1 MLDWMKKLFNK
12 EEEQTAMN
20 KEVPKQIESQP
31 KIPRVNHYTEARE
44 AQMASRNAGKCR
56 FPLVP
61 DNGFDEEDESE
72 VNRFEEQPVQGVAY
86 EEPTAQ
92 RGIKVER
99 SRRPYVEK
107 VVSTYEEPEVQ
118 YEPVRESVVKKASAP
133 SQESNRRPF
142 RPTEMISPIY
152 GYNRPSVE
160 KKVEKQE
167 EVKEREDLEISVEG
181 KAVVDAWLEKKGYKL
196 SDFSEGQAT
205 SSAPGE
211 VVEQK
216 GQQSKKEEKSVVD
229 QWLEK
234 NGYEIERQVPLVEE
248 KEVIKEMSTPQEV
261 SADELLHKTVA
272 EQMESAKLEKDVV
285 VLNENNLQEE
295 LVASKV
301 EHEDT
306 ILSEEIKRNTEI
318 KQPTIEVEK
327 QAPEESVIVKAE
339 EKLEETIIVEI
350 PEELE
355 EVEVITETEELE
367 EVEVITETEEL
378 EEVEVITETE
388 ELEEV
393 EVIAETEEP
402 EELIAETEESEEVEV
417 IAETEELEEVE
428 VIAET
433 EESEEVEVI
442 AETEELEEVEVI
454 AETEESEEVEV
465 IAETEESEEVEVI
478 AETEESEE
486 VEVIAETEESEEVE
500 VIAETEES
508 EEVEVIAET
517 EESEEVEVIAE
528 TEESE
533 EVEVIAETEESE
545 EVEVIA
551 EAEESEEVEVIA
563 ETEESE
569 EVEVIAETEES
580 EEVEVIA
587 EAEESE
593 EVEVIAETEELEEVE
608 VIAETEELEEVE
620 VIAETEEL
628 EEVEVIAET
637 EELEEVEV
645 IAETE
650 ELEEVEVI
658 AETEELEEVE
668 VIAETKAPVVET
680 FVALEE
686 IQQEDEVIEQN
697 SEFIHVAEADEQ
709 TKNDVQSF
717 ANVLIAET
725 EENKRVEEE
734 APVVEEQSVEEEV
747 PVVEEQPVV
756 KKEEPK
762 REKKRHVPFNVVMLK
777 QDRTRLMERHAA
789 RANAMQPSANVRV
802 ENKPVQQ
809 EVAEPQVEEQP
820 MQQVVVESQVE
831 ESPVQQVVAE
841 PQVEEQPM
849 QQVVVES
856 QVEES
861 PVQQV
866 VAEPQVEEQPMQ
878 QVVAEPQVEE
888 SPVQQAV
895 AEPQVEEQPMQQ
907 VVAEPQ
913 VEEQPMQQVV
923 VEPQVEESP
932 VQQAVAEPQVEE
944 QPMQQ
949 VVAEPQVEEQP
960 MQQVVAEP
968 QVEEQPMQQVVV
980 EQVQKPISSTEVK
993 EKAYVV
999 NQRENDMRNVLHTPP
1014 TYTVPPLALL
1024 SIPQQT
1030 ALDNT
1035 EWLEEQ
1041 KELLD
1046 TTFNNF
1052 HVGAHVINVS
1062 QGPAVTRFEVQPDP
1076 GVKVNKITNLSDDI
1090 KLSLAAKDIRIE
1102 APIPGKSAIGI
1113 EVPNKESKP
1122 VFLREILRSPVFTKS
1137 ESPLTVALGLD
1148 ISGDPIVTDIR
1159 KMPHGLIAG
1168 ATGSGKSVCINAILT
1183 SILYKAKP
1191 HEVKLMLIDPKMVEL
1206 APYNSVPHLVA
1217 PVITDVKAA
1226 TAALKWAVEEMER
1239 RYELFAHAGA
1249 RDLTRYNTIV
1259 SEREIPGETLP
1270 YIVIVI
1276 DELADLMM
1284 VAPGDV
1290 EEAICRIAQKAR
1302 ACGIHLLVAT
1312 QRPSVDVITGLIKS
1326 NIPTRIAFTVSS
1338 QVDSRTIIDIGG
1350 AEKLLGRGDMLFL
1363 GNGTSKP
1370 VRIQGV
1376 YVSDDEIEKTVD
1388 HVRKQMKPN
1397 YLFKQEDLLAKT
1409 EQAESEDELF
1419 FDACQFVV
1427 EQGGA
1432 STSSVQRKFRIGYN
1446 RAARLIEEME
1456 SQGIISEG
1464 RGTKPRDVLISE
1476 DEFAAMQETNV

>member
-1 MLDWMKKLFNK
+1 
-12 EEEQTAMN
+12 
-20 KEVPKQIESQP
+20 
-31 KIPRVNHYTEARE
+31 
-44 AQMASRNAGKCR
+44 
-56 FPLVP
+56 
-61 DNGFDEEDESE
+61 
-72 VNRFEEQPVQGVAY
+72 
-86 EEPTAQ
+86 
-92 RGIKVER
+92 
-99 SRRPYVEK
+99 
-107 VVSTYEEPEVQ
+107 
-118 YEPVRESVVKKASAP
+118 
-133 SQESNRRPF
+133 
-142 RPTEMISPIY
+142 
-152 GYNRPSVE
+152 
-160 KKVEKQE
+160 
-167 EVKEREDLEISVEG
+167 
-181 KAVVDAWLEKKGYKL
+181 
-196 SDFSEGQAT
+196 
-205 SSAPGE
+205 
-211 VVEQK
+211 
-216 GQQSKKEEKSVVD
+216 
-229 QWLEK
+229 
-234 NGYEIERQVPLVEE
+234 
-248 KEVIKEMSTPQEV
+248 
-261 SADELLHKTVA
+261 
-272 EQMESAKLEKDVV
+272 
-285 VLNENNLQEE
+285 
-295 LVASKV
+295 
-301 EHEDT
+301 
-306 ILSEEIKRNTEI
+306 
-318 KQPTIEVEK
+318 
-327 QAPEESVIVKAE
+327 
-339 EKLEETIIVEI
+339 
-350 PEELE
+350 
-355 EVEVITETEELE
+355 EVITETEEPE
-367 EVEVITETEEL
+367 EVEVIAEAEES
-378 EEVEVITETE
+378 
-388 ELEEV
+388 EEV
-393 EVIAETEEP
+393 EVIAETAEP
-402 EELIAETEESEEVEV
+402 EEVEV

-433 EESEEVEVI
+433 EEPEEVEVI

-454 AETEESEEVEV
+454 AETEAQEEVEV

-478 AETEESEE
+478 AE
-486 VEVIAETEESEEVE
+486 I
-500 VIAETEES
+500 
-508 EEVEVIAET
+508 
-517 EESEEVEVIAE
+517 
-528 TEESE
+528 
-533 EVEVIAETEESE
+533 
-545 EVEVIA
+545 
-551 EAEESEEVEVIA
+551 
-563 ETEESE
+563 
-569 EVEVIAETEES
+569 
-580 EEVEVIA
+580 
-587 EAEESE
+587 
-593 EVEVIAETEELEEVE
+593 
-608 VIAETEELEEVE
+608 
-620 VIAETEEL
+620 
-628 EEVEVIAET
+628 
-637 EELEEVEV
+637 
-645 IAETE
+645 
-650 ELEEVEVI
+650 
-658 AETEELEEVE
+658 
-668 VIAETKAPVVET
+668 KAPVVET

-686 IQQEDEVIEQN
+686 IQQEDEAIEQK

-717 ANVLIAET
+717 ANVLLAET
-725 EENKRVEEE
+725 EENKRVVEE
-734 APVVEEQSVEEEV
+734 APVAEEQRVVEETPVAEEQRVVEEA
-747 PVVEEQPVV
+747 PVAEEQRVVEEAPVAEEQPVV

-789 RANAMQPSANVRV
+789 RANAMQHSVNVRV
-802 ENKPVQQ
+802 ENRPV
-809 EVAEPQVEEQP
+809 
-820 MQQVVVESQVE
+820 
-831 ESPVQQVVAE
+831 
-841 PQVEEQPM
+841 
-849 QQVVVES
+849 
-856 QVEES
+856 
-861 PVQQV
+861 
-866 VAEPQVEEQPMQ
+866 
-878 QVVAEPQVEE
+878 
-888 SPVQQAV
+888 
-895 AEPQVEEQPMQQ
+895 
-907 VVAEPQ
+907 
-913 VEEQPMQQVV
+913 
-923 VEPQVEESP
+923 
-932 VQQAVAEPQVEE
+932 
-944 QPMQQ
+944 QQ

-980 EQVQKPISSTEVK
+980 ESQVEEQPMQQVVAEPQVEEQPMQQVVVESQVEEQPMQQVVVESQVEEQSVQQVVAEPQMEERPVQQVVEEQVQKPISSTEVQ

-1024 SIPQQT
+1024 SIPQQS

-1035 EWLEEQ
+1035 EWLDEQ

-1370 VRIQGV
+1370 VRVQGV

-1419 FDACQFVV
+1419 FEACQFVV

-1446 RAARLIEEME
+1446 RAARLIEEMQ
-1456 SQGIISEG
+1456 SQGIISEA

>member
-20 KEVPKQIESQP
+20 KEVPKQVESQP

-61 DNGFDEEDESE
+61 DNGFDEEDVIETGH
-72 VNRFEEQPVQGVAY
+72 FEEQPVQAVTY
-86 EEPTAQ
+86 EEQPIQ

-99 SRRPYVEK
+99 SRRQYVEK
-107 VVSTYEEPEVQ
+107 VVSTYEEPEMQ
-118 YEPVRESVVKKASAP
+118 YEPEREPVVKKASAP
-133 SQESNRRPF
+133 TQESNRRPF

-160 KKVEKQE
+160 KKEEKQE
-167 EVKEREDLEISVEG
+167 EEKEREDLEISVEG
-181 KAVVDAWLEKKGYKL
+181 KPVVDAWLEKKGYTL
-196 SDFSEGQAT
+196 SDFSQGQAT
-205 SSAPGE
+205 NSSSHEG
-211 VVEQK
+211 VDQRD
-216 GQQSKKEEKSVVD
+216 QQNKKEEKSVVD

-234 NGYEIERQVPLVEE
+234 NGYEIERQEPIVEE
-248 KEVIKEMSTPQEV
+248 KEVVQEISAPQEV
-261 SADELLHKTVA
+261 PAAELLHETIA
-272 EQMESAKLEKDVV
+272 ERMEDAKQDSDVV
-285 VLNENNLQEE
+285 EKNTLQAE
-295 LVASKV
+295 LVDSKV

-318 KQPTIEVEK
+318 EQPTIEVEK

-350 PEELE
+350 PEE
-355 EVEVITETEELE
+355 VEVIAETEEQ
-367 EVEVITETEEL
+367 
-378 EEVEVITETE
+378 
-388 ELEEV
+388 EEV
-393 EVIAETEEP
+393 EVIAETEEQ
-402 EELIAETEESEEVEV
+402 EEVEPV
-417 IAETEELEEVE
+417 AFEE
-428 VIAET
+428 A
-433 EESEEVEVI
+433 
-442 AETEELEEVEVI
+442 
-454 AETEESEEVEV
+454 
-465 IAETEESEEVEVI
+465 
-478 AETEESEE
+478 
-486 VEVIAETEESEEVE
+486 
-500 VIAETEES
+500 
-508 EEVEVIAET
+508 
-517 EESEEVEVIAE
+517 
-528 TEESE
+528 
-533 EVEVIAETEESE
+533 
-545 EVEVIA
+545 
-551 EAEESEEVEVIA
+551 
-563 ETEESE
+563 
-569 EVEVIAETEES
+569 
-580 EEVEVIA
+580 
-587 EAEESE
+587 
-593 EVEVIAETEELEEVE
+593 
-608 VIAETEELEEVE
+608 
-620 VIAETEEL
+620 
-628 EEVEVIAET
+628 
-637 EELEEVEV
+637 
-645 IAETE
+645 
-650 ELEEVEVI
+650 
-658 AETEELEEVE
+658 
-668 VIAETKAPVVET
+668 
-680 FVALEE
+680 
-686 IQQEDEVIEQN
+686 QQEMVLNEAIEQKN
-697 SEFIHVAEADEQ
+697 EFIHVAEADEQ
-709 TKNDVQSF
+709 TKKDVQSF
-717 ANVLIAET
+717 ADVLIAE
-725 EENKRVEEE
+725 EQQVVEEE
-734 APVVEEQSVEEEV
+734 AIAEEQRVVEEAAIVEEQRVVEEAPIAEEQRVVEEAAIAEEQRVVEEAPIAEEQRVVEEEAIA
-747 PVVEEQPVV
+747 EEQPVV
-756 KKEEPK
+756 EEAAIAEEQQVVEEKPVAEEQKVVQKEEPK

-789 RANAMQPSANVRV
+789 RANAMQSSMSERV

-809 EVAEPQVEEQP
+809 VEETSVQQEVVEPQVEEKP
-820 MQQVVVESQVE
+820 MQQVVVESRVE
-831 ESPVQQVVAE
+831 ETPVQQE
-841 PQVEEQPM
+841 
-849 QQVVVES
+849 
-856 QVEES
+856 
-861 PVQQV
+861 
-866 VAEPQVEEQPMQ
+866 
-878 QVVAEPQVEE
+878 
-888 SPVQQAV
+888 
-895 AEPQVEEQPMQQ
+895 
-907 VVAEPQ
+907 
-913 VEEQPMQQVV
+913 V
-923 VEPQVEESP
+923 VEPQVEEK
-932 VQQAVAEPQVEE
+932 
-944 QPMQQ
+944 
-949 VVAEPQVEEQP
+949 
-960 MQQVVAEP
+960 
-968 QVEEQPMQQVVV
+968 PMQQVVV
-980 EQVQKPISSTEVK
+980 EQVQKPISSTEVQ

-999 NQRENDMRNVLHTPP
+999 NQRENDMRNVLQTPP
-1014 TYTVPPLALL
+1014 TYAIPPLTLL
-1024 SIPQQT
+1024 SIPQQA

-1035 EWLEEQ
+1035 EWLDEQ

-1370 VRIQGV
+1370 VRVQGV

-1388 HVRKQMKPN
+1388 HVKKQMKPN

-1419 FDACQFVV
+1419 FEACQFVV

-1446 RAARLIEEME
+1446 RAARLIEEMQ
-1456 SQGIISEG
+1456 SQGIISEA

>member
-1 MLDWMKKLFNK
+1 M
-12 EEEQTAMN
+12 A
-20 KEVPKQIESQP
+20 
-31 KIPRVNHYTEARE
+31 EA
-44 AQMASRNAGKCR
+44 
-56 FPLVP
+56 
-61 DNGFDEEDESE
+61 
-72 VNRFEEQPVQGVAY
+72 
-86 EEPTAQ
+86 
-92 RGIKVER
+92 
-99 SRRPYVEK
+99 
-107 VVSTYEEPEVQ
+107 
-118 YEPVRESVVKKASAP
+118 
-133 SQESNRRPF
+133 
-142 RPTEMISPIY
+142 
-152 GYNRPSVE
+152 
-160 KKVEKQE
+160 
-167 EVKEREDLEISVEG
+167 
-181 KAVVDAWLEKKGYKL
+181 
-196 SDFSEGQAT
+196 
-205 SSAPGE
+205 
-211 VVEQK
+211 
-216 GQQSKKEEKSVVD
+216 
-229 QWLEK
+229 
-234 NGYEIERQVPLVEE
+234 
-248 KEVIKEMSTPQEV
+248 
-261 SADELLHKTVA
+261 
-272 EQMESAKLEKDVV
+272 
-285 VLNENNLQEE
+285 
-295 LVASKV
+295 
-301 EHEDT
+301 
-306 ILSEEIKRNTEI
+306 
-318 KQPTIEVEK
+318 
-327 QAPEESVIVKAE
+327 EES
-339 EKLEETIIVEI
+339 
-350 PEELE
+350 E
-355 EVEVITETEELE
+355 EVEVIAEAEES
-367 EVEVITETEEL
+367 

-393 EVIAETEEP
+393 EVIAETEE
-402 EELIAETEESEEVEV
+402 SEEAEV
-417 IAETEELEEVE
+417 IAE
-428 VIAET
+428 IN
-433 EESEEVEVI
+433 
-442 AETEELEEVEVI
+442 
-454 AETEESEEVEV
+454 
-465 IAETEESEEVEVI
+465 
-478 AETEESEE
+478 
-486 VEVIAETEESEEVE
+486 
-500 VIAETEES
+500 
-508 EEVEVIAET
+508 
-517 EESEEVEVIAE
+517 
-528 TEESE
+528 
-533 EVEVIAETEESE
+533 
-545 EVEVIA
+545 
-551 EAEESEEVEVIA
+551 
-563 ETEESE
+563 
-569 EVEVIAETEES
+569 
-580 EEVEVIA
+580 
-587 EAEESE
+587 
-593 EVEVIAETEELEEVE
+593 
-608 VIAETEELEEVE
+608 
-620 VIAETEEL
+620 
-628 EEVEVIAET
+628 
-637 EELEEVEV
+637 
-645 IAETE
+645 
-650 ELEEVEVI
+650 
-658 AETEELEEVE
+658 
-668 VIAETKAPVVET
+668 APVVET

-686 IQQEDEVIEQN
+686 IQQEDEAIEQK

-709 TKNDVQSF
+709 TKKDVQSF
-717 ANVLIAET
+717 ADVLIVEEQPVVEEAPVAE
-725 EENKRVEEE
+725 EQQVVEE
-734 APVVEEQSVEEEV
+734 APVVEEQSVVEEA
-747 PVVEEQPVV
+747 PVVEEQPVAEETPV
-756 KKEEPK
+756 AEEQPVVQKEEPK

-809 EVAEPQVEEQP
+809 EVAEPQVEER
-820 MQQVVVESQVE
+820 
-831 ESPVQQVVAE
+831 PVQQVVAK

-849 QQVVVES
+849 QQVVAEP
-856 QVEES
+856 QVEER
-861 PVQQV
+861 PVQQE

-888 SPVQQAV
+888 RPVQQVV
-895 AEPQVEEQPMQQ
+895 AEPQVEEHPVQQ

-913 VEEQPMQQVV
+913 VEEQPI
-923 VEPQVEESP
+923 
-932 VQQAVAEPQVEE
+932 
-944 QPMQQ
+944 
-949 VVAEPQVEEQP
+949 
-960 MQQVVAEP
+960 
-968 QVEEQPMQQVVV
+968 QQVVV
-980 EQVQKPISSTEVK
+980 EQVQKPISSTEVQ

-1024 SIPQQT
+1024 SIPQQS

-1370 VRIQGV
+1370 VRVQGV

-1388 HVRKQMKPN
+1388 HVKKQMKPN

-1419 FDACQFVV
+1419 LDACQFVV

>member
-61 DNGFDEEDESE
+61 DNGFDEEDVIETGY
-72 VNRFEEQPVQGVAY
+72 FEEHSVQAVTYEDQPI
-86 EEPTAQ
+86 Q

-118 YEPVRESVVKKASAP
+118 YEPERESVIKKASAP
-133 SQESNRRPF
+133 VQESNRRPF

-160 KKVEKQE
+160 KKEEKQE

-181 KAVVDAWLEKKGYKL
+181 KAVVDAWLEKKGYTL

-216 GQQSKKEEKSVVD
+216 GQQGKKEEKSVVD

-295 LVASKV
+295 VVASKV

-327 QAPEESVIVKAE
+327 QTSQESVIVKAE

-350 PEELE
+350 IPEE
-355 EVEVITETEELE
+355 T
-367 EVEVITETEEL
+367 
-378 EEVEVITETE
+378 
-388 ELEEV
+388 EEV

-402 EELIAETEESEEVEV
+402 EEVEVITETEELEEVEV

-442 AETEELEEVEVI
+442 AEAEELEEVEVI
-454 AETEESEEVEV
+454 AETEEL
-465 IAETEESEEVEVI
+465 
-478 AETEESEE
+478 
-486 VEVIAETEESEEVE
+486 
-500 VIAETEES
+500 
-508 EEVEVIAET
+508 
-517 EESEEVEVIAE
+517 
-528 TEESE
+528 
-533 EVEVIAETEESE
+533 E

-551 EAEESEEVEVIA
+551 EA
-563 ETEESE
+563 
-569 EVEVIAETEES
+569 
-580 EEVEVIA
+580 
-587 EAEESE
+587 
-593 EVEVIAETEELEEVE
+593 EELEEVE

-620 VIAETEEL
+620 VIAETEES
-628 EEVEVIAET
+628 EEVEVITEAEET
-637 EELEEVEV
+637 E
-645 IAETE
+645 
-650 ELEEVEVI
+650 
-658 AETEELEEVE
+658 
-668 VIAETKAPVVET
+668 APVVET

-686 IQQEDEVIEQN
+686 IQQEDEVIEQK
-697 SEFIHVAEADEQ
+697 SEFIHVAKADEQ
-709 TKNDVQSF
+709 TKKDVQSF

-725 EENKRVEEE
+725 EENRRVVEE
-734 APVVEEQSVEEEV
+734 APVAEEQSVVEEA
-747 PVVEEQPVV
+747 PVAEEQPVV
-756 KKEEPK
+756 QKEEPK

-789 RANAMQPSANVRV
+789 RTKAMQPSVDVRV

-809 EVAEPQVEEQP
+809 EVVEPQVEEQPVQQEVVESQVEEQPMQQVVVEPQVEEQP

-831 ESPVQQVVAE
+831 E
-841 PQVEEQPM
+841 QPM

-856 QVEES
+856 QVEEQ
-861 PVQQV
+861 PVQR
-866 VAEPQVEEQPMQ
+866 
-878 QVVAEPQVEE
+878 
-888 SPVQQAV
+888 
-895 AEPQVEEQPMQQ
+895 
-907 VVAEPQ
+907 
-913 VEEQPMQQVV
+913 VV
-923 VEPQVEESP
+923 VESQVE
-932 VQQAVAEPQVEE
+932 
-944 QPMQQ
+944 QPI
-949 VVAEPQVEEQP
+949 
-960 MQQVVAEP
+960 
-968 QVEEQPMQQVVV
+968 QQVVV

>member
-1 MLDWMKKLFNK
+1 
-12 EEEQTAMN
+12 E
-20 KEVPKQIESQP
+20 
-31 KIPRVNHYTEARE
+31 
-44 AQMASRNAGKCR
+44 
-56 FPLVP
+56 
-61 DNGFDEEDESE
+61 
-72 VNRFEEQPVQGVAY
+72 
-86 EEPTAQ
+86 
-92 RGIKVER
+92 
-99 SRRPYVEK
+99 
-107 VVSTYEEPEVQ
+107 
-118 YEPVRESVVKKASAP
+118 
-133 SQESNRRPF
+133 
-142 RPTEMISPIY
+142 
-152 GYNRPSVE
+152 
-160 KKVEKQE
+160 
-167 EVKEREDLEISVEG
+167 
-181 KAVVDAWLEKKGYKL
+181 
-196 SDFSEGQAT
+196 
-205 SSAPGE
+205 
-211 VVEQK
+211 
-216 GQQSKKEEKSVVD
+216 
-229 QWLEK
+229 
-234 NGYEIERQVPLVEE
+234 
-248 KEVIKEMSTPQEV
+248 
-261 SADELLHKTVA
+261 
-272 EQMESAKLEKDVV
+272 
-285 VLNENNLQEE
+285 
-295 LVASKV
+295 
-301 EHEDT
+301 
-306 ILSEEIKRNTEI
+306 
-318 KQPTIEVEK
+318 
-327 QAPEESVIVKAE
+327 AE
-339 EKLEETIIVEI
+339 ET
-350 PEELE
+350 
-355 EVEVITETEELE
+355 
-367 EVEVITETEEL
+367 
-378 EEVEVITETE
+378 
-388 ELEEV
+388 EEV
-393 EVIAETEEP
+393 EVIAETEEQK
-402 EELIAETEESEEVEV
+402 EVEVIAEAEETEEVEV
-417 IAETEELEEVE
+417 IAETEEQEEVEAIAEAEERKEVE

-433 EESEEVEVI
+433 EAPEEVEPVV
-442 AETEELEEVEVI
+442 LEE
-454 AETEESEEVEV
+454 T
-465 IAETEESEEVEVI
+465 
-478 AETEESEE
+478 
-486 VEVIAETEESEEVE
+486 
-500 VIAETEES
+500 
-508 EEVEVIAET
+508 
-517 EESEEVEVIAE
+517 
-528 TEESE
+528 
-533 EVEVIAETEESE
+533 
-545 EVEVIA
+545 
-551 EAEESEEVEVIA
+551 
-563 ETEESE
+563 
-569 EVEVIAETEES
+569 
-580 EEVEVIA
+580 
-587 EAEESE
+587 
-593 EVEVIAETEELEEVE
+593 
-608 VIAETEELEEVE
+608 
-620 VIAETEEL
+620 
-628 EEVEVIAET
+628 
-637 EELEEVEV
+637 
-645 IAETE
+645 
-650 ELEEVEVI
+650 
-658 AETEELEEVE
+658 
-668 VIAETKAPVVET
+668 
-680 FVALEE
+680 
-686 IQQEDEVIEQN
+686 QQEMVLNEAIEQKN
-697 SEFIHVAEADEQ
+697 EFIHVAEADEQ
-709 TKNDVQSF
+709 TKKDVQSF
-717 ANVLIAET
+717 ADVLIT
-725 EENKRVEEE
+725 EEQL
-734 APVVEEQSVEEEV
+734 VVEETPIVEEQ
-747 PVVEEQPVV
+747 PVAEETPIVEEQPVAEEIPIVEEQPVV
-756 KKEEPK
+756 EEAPVAEEQLVVEETPIVEEQPVVQKEEPK

-789 RANAMQPSANVRV
+789 RTNAMQPSMSERV
-802 ENKPVQQ
+802 ENKSVH
-809 EVAEPQVEEQP
+809 QVEEK
-820 MQQVVVESQVE
+820 
-831 ESPVQQVVAE
+831 
-841 PQVEEQPM
+841 
-849 QQVVVES
+849 
-856 QVEES
+856 
-861 PVQQV
+861 
-866 VAEPQVEEQPMQ
+866 
-878 QVVAEPQVEE
+878 
-888 SPVQQAV
+888 
-895 AEPQVEEQPMQQ
+895 
-907 VVAEPQ
+907 
-913 VEEQPMQQVV
+913 PMQQVV
-923 VEPQVEESP
+923 VEPQVEEQP
-932 VQQAVAEPQVEE
+932 VQQVVVEPQVEE
-944 QPMQQ
+944 QPVQQ
-949 VVAEPQVEEQP
+949 VVEPQVEER
-960 MQQVVAEP
+960 
-968 QVEEQPMQQVVV
+968 PMQQVVV
-980 EQVQKPISSTEVK
+980 EPQVEEKTMQQVVVEPQVEEKLMQQVVVEPQVEEKPVQQVVAEQVQKPISSTEVE

-999 NQRENDMRNVLHTPP
+999 NQRENDVRNVLQTPP
-1014 TYTVPPLALL
+1014 TYTIPPLTLL
-1024 SIPQQT
+1024 SIPQQA

-1370 VRIQGV
+1370 VRVQGV

-1388 HVRKQMKPN
+1388 HVKKQMKPN

-1419 FDACQFVV
+1419 LDACQFVV

>member
-20 KEVPKQIESQP
+20 KEAMKQIESQP

-56 FPLVP
+56 FPLIP
-61 DNGFDEEDESE
+61 DDGFDEDDVRELPH
-72 VNRFEEQPVQGVAY
+72 FEEQPVQRGIY
-86 EEPTAQ
+86 EEQPTQ

-99 SRRPYVEK
+99 SRRQYVENA
-107 VVSTYEEPEVQ
+107 VSTYEEPEVQ
-118 YEPVRESVVKKASAP
+118 YEPDPEPVVKKVSVSP
-133 SQESNRRPF
+133 QESSRRPF

-160 KKVEKQE
+160 KKEEKQE
-167 EVKEREDLEISVEG
+167 EEKEREDLEISVEG
-181 KAVVDAWLEKKGYKL
+181 KSVVDAWLEKKGYTL
-196 SDFSEGQAT
+196 SYFSEGKAPT
-205 SSAPGE
+205 SSSHQD
-211 VVEQK
+211 VDQQ

-234 NGYEIERQVPLVEE
+234 NGYEIERQEPVVEE
-248 KEVIKEMSTPQEV
+248 KEVIQEINTPQEV

-272 EQMESAKLEKDVV
+272 ERMEDAEQEKDVV
-285 VLNENNLQEE
+285 VLNENILQEE
-295 LVASKV
+295 LVDSKV

-306 ILSEEIKRNTEI
+306 ILSEEIKCNTEI
-318 KQPTIEVEK
+318 EQPIMEVEK

-350 PEELE
+350 PEELG
-355 EVEVITETEELE
+355 EVAEVMAEAEVVAEAEETEEA
-367 EVEVITETEEL
+367 EVMVEAEETEEA
-378 EEVEVITETE
+378 EVMAEMEETE
-388 ELEEV
+388 EA
-393 EVIAETEEP
+393 EVIAETEG
-402 EELIAETEESEEVEV
+402 SEVEAIV
-417 IAETEELEEVE
+417 ELEE
-428 VIAET
+428 T
-433 EESEEVEVI
+433 
-442 AETEELEEVEVI
+442 
-454 AETEESEEVEV
+454 
-465 IAETEESEEVEVI
+465 
-478 AETEESEE
+478 
-486 VEVIAETEESEEVE
+486 
-500 VIAETEES
+500 
-508 EEVEVIAET
+508 
-517 EESEEVEVIAE
+517 
-528 TEESE
+528 
-533 EVEVIAETEESE
+533 
-545 EVEVIA
+545 
-551 EAEESEEVEVIA
+551 
-563 ETEESE
+563 
-569 EVEVIAETEES
+569 
-580 EEVEVIA
+580 
-587 EAEESE
+587 
-593 EVEVIAETEELEEVE
+593 
-608 VIAETEELEEVE
+608 
-620 VIAETEEL
+620 
-628 EEVEVIAET
+628 
-637 EELEEVEV
+637 
-645 IAETE
+645 
-650 ELEEVEVI
+650 
-658 AETEELEEVE
+658 
-668 VIAETKAPVVET
+668 
-680 FVALEE
+680 
-686 IQQEDEVIEQN
+686 QQEMVLDEAIEQKN
-697 SEFIHVAEADEQ
+697 EFIHVAEADEQ
-709 TKNDVQSF
+709 TMEDVQSF

-725 EENKRVEEE
+725 EESKPVAEEGP
-734 APVVEEQSVEEEV
+734 AAEEQPVAEEG
-747 PVVEEQPVV
+747 PVAEEQPVV
-756 KKEEPK
+756 EEGPVAEEQPVAEEGPVAKEQPVVEEGPVAKEQPIVQKEEPK

-789 RANAMQPSANVRV
+789 RTSAMQSSMSERV
-802 ENKPVQQ
+802 ENKPVHQLEEQPTQQ
-809 EVAEPQVEEQP
+809 MVVEPRVEEQPTQQMVVEPRVEEQPVQQVVVEPQVEEKP
-820 MQQVVVESQVE
+820 IQQVVVE
-831 ESPVQQVVAE
+831 
-841 PQVEEQPM
+841 PQVEEK
-849 QQVVVES
+849 
-856 QVEES
+856 
-861 PVQQV
+861 
-866 VAEPQVEEQPMQ
+866 
-878 QVVAEPQVEE
+878 
-888 SPVQQAV
+888 
-895 AEPQVEEQPMQQ
+895 
-907 VVAEPQ
+907 
-913 VEEQPMQQVV
+913 PMQQVV
-923 VEPQVEESP
+923 VEPQVEEKP
-932 VQQAVAEPQVEE
+932 MQQVVVEPQVEE
-944 QPMQQ
+944 QPAQQ
-949 VVAEPQVEEQP
+949 MVVESRMEEQP
-960 MQQVVAEP
+960 VQQMVVESR
-968 QVEEQPMQQVVV
+968 VEERPVQQMVAG
-980 EQVQKPISSTEVK
+980 QVQKPSSSTEPQ

-999 NQRENDMRNVLHTPP
+999 NQRENDMRNVLQTPP

-1024 SIPQQT
+1024 SIPQQS

-1191 HEVKLMLIDPKMVEL
+1191 HEVKLILIDPKMVEL

-1370 VRIQGV
+1370 VRVQGV

-1388 HVRKQMKPN
+1388 HVKKQMKPN
-1397 YLFKQEDLLAKT
+1397 YLFKQEDLLAKS
-1409 EQAESEDELF
+1409 EQSESEDELF
-1419 FDACQFVV
+1419 LDACQFVV

-1476 DEFAAMQETNV
+1476 DEFAAMQETNI

>member
-20 KEVPKQIESQP
+20 KEVPKQVESQP

-61 DNGFDEEDESE
+61 DNGFDEEDVIETGH
-72 VNRFEEQPVQGVAY
+72 FEEQPVQAVTY
-86 EEPTAQ
+86 ENQPIQ
-92 RGIKVER
+92 RGVKVER
-99 SRRPYVEK
+99 SRRQYVEK
-107 VVSTYEEPEVQ
+107 VVSTYEEPEIQ
-118 YEPVRESVVKKASAP
+118 YEPEREPVVKKASAP
-133 SQESNRRPF
+133 AQESNRRPF

-160 KKVEKQE
+160 KKEEKQE

-181 KAVVDAWLEKKGYKL
+181 KSVVDAWLEKKGYTL
-196 SDFSEGQAT
+196 SDFSEGQAPT
-205 SSAPGE
+205 SSSHEGIDQQD
-211 VVEQK
+211 QK
-216 GQQSKKEEKSVVD
+216 SKKEEKSVVD

-234 NGYEIERQVPLVEE
+234 NGYEIERQEPIVEE
-248 KEVIKEMSTPQEV
+248 VVQEMSAPQEV
-261 SADELLHKTVA
+261 PAAELLHETIA
-272 EQMESAKLEKDVV
+272 ERMEDAKQEKDVV
-285 VLNENNLQEE
+285 VKNVLQTES
-295 LVASKV
+295 LASKI

-318 KQPTIEVEK
+318 EQPTIEVEK

-350 PEELE
+350 PEE
-355 EVEVITETEELE
+355 
-367 EVEVITETEEL
+367 
-378 EEVEVITETE
+378 
-388 ELEEV
+388 V
-393 EVIAETEEP
+393 EVIAETEEQK
-402 EELIAETEESEEVEV
+402 
-417 IAETEELEEVE
+417 
-428 VIAET
+428 
-433 EESEEVEVI
+433 
-442 AETEELEEVEVI
+442 
-454 AETEESEEVEV
+454 
-465 IAETEESEEVEVI
+465 
-478 AETEESEE
+478 
-486 VEVIAETEESEEVE
+486 
-500 VIAETEES
+500 
-508 EEVEVIAET
+508 
-517 EESEEVEVIAE
+517 
-528 TEESE
+528 
-533 EVEVIAETEESE
+533 

-551 EAEESEEVEVIA
+551 EAEETEEVEVIA
-563 ETEESE
+563 EPEAPE
-569 EVEVIAETEES
+569 EVEPV
-580 EEVEVIA
+580 V
-587 EAEESE
+587 
-593 EVEVIAETEELEEVE
+593 LEE
-608 VIAETEELEEVE
+608 T
-620 VIAETEEL
+620 
-628 EEVEVIAET
+628 
-637 EELEEVEV
+637 
-645 IAETE
+645 
-650 ELEEVEVI
+650 
-658 AETEELEEVE
+658 
-668 VIAETKAPVVET
+668 
-680 FVALEE
+680 
-686 IQQEDEVIEQN
+686 QQEMVLNEAIEQKN
-697 SEFIHVAEADEQ
+697 EFIHVAEADEQ
-709 TKNDVQSF
+709 TKKDVQSF
-717 ANVLIAET
+717 ADVLIT
-725 EENKRVEEE
+725 EE
-734 APVVEEQSVEEEV
+734 QL
-747 PVVEEQPVV
+747 VVEEQPVAEETPIV
-756 KKEEPK
+756 EEQPVVEEAPVAEEQPVVEETPVAEEQLVVEETPVAEEQSVVEEAPIVEEQPVVQKEEPK

-789 RANAMQPSANVRV
+789 RTNAMQPSMSERV
-802 ENKPVQQ
+802 ENKSVH
-809 EVAEPQVEEQP
+809 QVEEK
-820 MQQVVVESQVE
+820 
-831 ESPVQQVVAE
+831 
-841 PQVEEQPM
+841 
-849 QQVVVES
+849 
-856 QVEES
+856 
-861 PVQQV
+861 
-866 VAEPQVEEQPMQ
+866 
-878 QVVAEPQVEE
+878 
-888 SPVQQAV
+888 
-895 AEPQVEEQPMQQ
+895 
-907 VVAEPQ
+907 
-913 VEEQPMQQVV
+913 PMQQVV
-923 VEPQVEESP
+923 VEPQVEEQP
-932 VQQAVAEPQVEE
+932 VQQVVVEPQVEE
-944 QPMQQ
+944 QPVQQ
-949 VVAEPQVEEQP
+949 VVVEPQVEEK
-960 MQQVVAEP
+960 
-968 QVEEQPMQQVVV
+968 PMQQVVV
-980 EQVQKPISSTEVK
+980 EPQVEEKPMQQVVVEPQLEEKPMQQVVVEPQVEEKPMQQVVVEPQVEEKPMQQVVVEPQVEEKPVQQVVAEQVQKPISSTEVE

-999 NQRENDMRNVLHTPP
+999 NQRENDVRNVLQTPP
-1014 TYTVPPLALL
+1014 TYTIPPLTLL
-1024 SIPQQT
+1024 SIPQQA

-1370 VRIQGV
+1370 VRVQGV

-1388 HVRKQMKPN
+1388 HVKKQMKPN

-1419 FDACQFVV
+1419 LDACQFVV

>member
-1 MLDWMKKLFNK
+1 
-12 EEEQTAMN
+12 
-20 KEVPKQIESQP
+20 
-31 KIPRVNHYTEARE
+31 
-44 AQMASRNAGKCR
+44 
-56 FPLVP
+56 
-61 DNGFDEEDESE
+61 
-72 VNRFEEQPVQGVAY
+72 
-86 EEPTAQ
+86 
-92 RGIKVER
+92 
-99 SRRPYVEK
+99 
-107 VVSTYEEPEVQ
+107 
-118 YEPVRESVVKKASAP
+118 
-133 SQESNRRPF
+133 
-142 RPTEMISPIY
+142 
-152 GYNRPSVE
+152 
-160 KKVEKQE
+160 
-167 EVKEREDLEISVEG
+167 
-181 KAVVDAWLEKKGYKL
+181 
-196 SDFSEGQAT
+196 
-205 SSAPGE
+205 
-211 VVEQK
+211 
-216 GQQSKKEEKSVVD
+216 
-229 QWLEK
+229 
-234 NGYEIERQVPLVEE
+234 
-248 KEVIKEMSTPQEV
+248 
-261 SADELLHKTVA
+261 
-272 EQMESAKLEKDVV
+272 
-285 VLNENNLQEE
+285 
-295 LVASKV
+295 
-301 EHEDT
+301 
-306 ILSEEIKRNTEI
+306 
-318 KQPTIEVEK
+318 
-327 QAPEESVIVKAE
+327 
-339 EKLEETIIVEI
+339 
-350 PEELE
+350 
-355 EVEVITETEELE
+355 TEELE
-367 EVEVITETEEL
+367 E
-378 EEVEVITETE
+378 
-388 ELEEV
+388 
-393 EVIAETEEP
+393 A
-402 EELIAETEESEEVEV
+402 
-417 IAETEELEEVE
+417 
-428 VIAET
+428 
-433 EESEEVEVI
+433 
-442 AETEELEEVEVI
+442 
-454 AETEESEEVEV
+454 
-465 IAETEESEEVEVI
+465 
-478 AETEESEE
+478 
-486 VEVIAETEESEEVE
+486 
-500 VIAETEES
+500 
-508 EEVEVIAET
+508 
-517 EESEEVEVIAE
+517 
-528 TEESE
+528 
-533 EVEVIAETEESE
+533 EVIAETEESE

-551 EAEESEEVEVIA
+551 EAEESEEVEVI
-563 ETEESE
+563 T
-569 EVEVIAETEES
+569 
-580 EEVEVIA
+580 
-587 EAEESE
+587 
-593 EVEVIAETEELEEVE
+593 ETEELEEVE

-620 VIAETEEL
+620 VIAEAEES
-628 EEVEVIAET
+628 EEVEVIAEA
-637 EELEEVEV
+637 EESEEAEVIAEVEESEEVEV
-645 IAETE
+645 IAEAE
-650 ELEEVEVI
+650 ESEEAEVI
-658 AETEELEEVE
+658 AE
-668 VIAETKAPVVET
+668 INAPVVET

-686 IQQEDEVIEQN
+686 IQQEDEAIEQK
-697 SEFIHVAEADEQ
+697 SEFIYVAEADEQ
-709 TKNDVQSF
+709 TKKDVQSF
-717 ANVLIAET
+717 ADVLIAEEQPVV
-725 EENKRVEEE
+725 EEAPVAEEQQVVEE
-734 APVVEEQSVEEEV
+734 APVVEEQSVVEEA
-747 PVVEEQPVV
+747 PVVEEQPVAEETPV
-756 KKEEPK
+756 AEEQPVVQKEEPK

-809 EVAEPQVEEQP
+809 EVAEPQVEERP
-820 MQQVVVESQVE
+820 VQQVVAKPQVE
-831 ESPVQQVVAE
+831 EHPVQQVVAKPQVEEQTMQQVVAE
-841 PQVEEQPM
+841 PQVEER
-849 QQVVVES
+849 
-856 QVEES
+856 
-861 PVQQV
+861 PVQQE

-888 SPVQQAV
+888 RPVQQVV
-895 AEPQVEEQPMQQ
+895 AEPQVEEHPVQQ

-913 VEEQPMQQVV
+913 VEEQPI
-923 VEPQVEESP
+923 
-932 VQQAVAEPQVEE
+932 
-944 QPMQQ
+944 
-949 VVAEPQVEEQP
+949 
-960 MQQVVAEP
+960 
-968 QVEEQPMQQVVV
+968 QQVVV
-980 EQVQKPISSTEVK
+980 EQVQKPISSTEVQ

-1024 SIPQQT
+1024 SIPQQS

-1206 APYNSVPHLVA
+1206 APYNAVPHLVA

-1370 VRIQGV
+1370 VRVQGV

-1388 HVRKQMKPN
+1388 HVKKQMKPN

-1419 FDACQFVV
+1419 FEACQFVV

-1446 RAARLIEEME
+1446 RAARLIEEMQ
-1456 SQGIISEG
+1456 SQGIISEA